1 MIKALGEL
9 VLEGNF
15 LSLIKNIYMVT
26 EQQKLQETN
35 MILSDIKGD
44 TSPEVSGTGQGCPFS
59 LLLLNIILEVL
70 ASVLR
75 QKRK

>member
-1 MIKALGEL
+1 
-9 VLEGNF
+9 
-15 LSLIKNIYMVT
+15 MVT